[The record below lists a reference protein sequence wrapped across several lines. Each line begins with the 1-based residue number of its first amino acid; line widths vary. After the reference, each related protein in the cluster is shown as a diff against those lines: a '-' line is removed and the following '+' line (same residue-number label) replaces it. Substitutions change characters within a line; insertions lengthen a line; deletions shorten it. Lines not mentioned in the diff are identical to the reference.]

1 MAHVKKEVPVRNRFF
16 FQVDIDSACRKK
28 IERYRLQVDRDSC
41 SCRRFLACQDSRIK
55 LGETRRGLLCLE
67 LPICL
72 WSTTWRRRDEDL
84 HQWHGGPRVT
94 VRVHR
99 AQYFCS
105 KSAGIFPCD
114 MCDRGQK
121 LLQQIAG
128 TASTEL
134 ARRKIFSDSWRYS
147 SFSRTALH
155 LHIHEL
161 LLNRVSFL
169 DFKFRNLD
177 QTVAVVGLLMIS
189 NHN

>member
-1 MAHVKKEVPVRNRFF
+1 
-16 FQVDIDSACRKK
+16 
-28 IERYRLQVDRDSC
+28 
-41 SCRRFLACQDSRIK
+41 
-55 LGETRRGLLCLE
+55 
-67 LPICL
+67 
-72 WSTTWRRRDEDL
+72 
-84 HQWHGGPRVT
+84 
-94 VRVHR
+94 
-99 AQYFCS
+99 
-105 KSAGIFPCD
+105 

-128 TASTEL
+128 NASTEL